1 MPNYRNVYKSD
12 HLGVVDLEEF
22 TEQGRPMVFTIKAV
36 KQEVGATVAGAK
48 GNFNIAYFAED
59 IKPLVL
65 NSTNATTVRRLG
77 NFGTDVDT
85 WLNIP
90 VELYID
96 AAVKMKGQIVGGVR
110 IKTVRPMGVLAGA
123 VLLPVSDV
131 APLAAINATT
141 TIAELQA
148 AWTSLSK
155 EEQSLPTVIAA
166 KDKRKSDLK

>member
-22 TEQGRPMVFTIKAV
+22 IEDGKPMVYTIREV
-36 KQEVGATVAGAK
+36 KQEIGVTVAGNY
-48 GNFNIAYFAED
+48 GNFNIAYFVEG

-65 NSTNATTVRRLG
+65 NATNANTVRRLG
-77 NFGTDVDT
+77 NFGIKTET

-90 VELYID
+90 VDLYID
-96 AAVKMKGQIVGGVR
+96 PNVKMKGKIVDGVR
-110 IKTVRPMGVLAGA
+110 IKTVSPTPKKV
-123 VLLPVSDV
+123 VSDV
-131 APLAAINATT
+131 EALVAINSATT
-141 TIAELQA
+141 IVELQD
-148 AWTSLSK
+148 AWSSLSK

>member
-96 AAVKMKGQIVGGVR
+96 ATVKMKGQIVGGVR
-110 IKTVRPMGVLAGA
+110 IKTVSPTPKKV
-123 VLLPVSDV
+123 VSDV
-131 APLAAINATT
+131 NALVELSAATT
-141 TIAELQA
+141 LAELSA
-148 AWTSLSK
+148 AWSSLSNA
-155 EEQSLPTVIAA
+155 EQSLPTVIAA